1 MIGYPFITFIYPLEF
16 KAKKAYY
23 KNLYSLLRT
32 TYVAG
37 WIGRCNFFYRHSLQ
51 PLPPPPPPSTPYG
64 RLSYVVIIVGTIDDC
79 IWGVQNVCVLKKRQ
93 SPPFIVY

>member
-23 KNLYSLLRT
+23 ENLYSLLRT

-37 WIGRCNFFYRHSLQ
+37 WIGRCNFFYRHSIQ
-51 PLPPPPPPSTPYG
+51 PPPPPPRQLPMEGYPMYLL
-64 RLSYVVIIVGTIDDC
+64 LSAPLTIASE
-79 IWGVQNVCVLKKRQ
+79 GSKM
-93 SPPFIVY
+93 SAS